1 MNQLS
6 EQKQIE
12 LDSRYNRTVLVF
24 WAQVATTVIL
34 TVIAWFIAGQ
44 TGTGVPQ
51 TLPYVLWIV
60 LLVIAIGA
68 FLLRRVMFNPQV
80 LRDTA
85 TMKGAVGVIKNLQFK
100 TILISALGETIALIG
115 FVISLMSG
123 DKYDMLRAAAVALIV
138 FFISFPRK
146 KGWQMLAQSAP

>member
-51 TLPYVLWIV
+51 TLPNVLWIV